1 MKNPSTQRETGEF
14 SFTCMMAG
22 ALMKYIE
29 ARENG
34 EMDKKNA
41 FSGPIIETTA
51 YDNEW
56 GFDPKTSEGIRIIN
70 GKKIK
75 GNSQIMK
82 EQYKTRIENE
92 KRAKSKNEEQ
102 R

>member
-1 MKNPSTQRETGEF
+1 MGDPSAQRETSEF
-14 SFTCMMAG
+14 KFVCMEAV
-22 ALMKYIE
+22 ALMKAIE
-29 ARENG
+29 ARGNR
-34 EMDKKNA
+34 EMDKSDA

-51 YDNEW
+51 HDNEW
-56 GFDPKTSEGIRIIN
+56 GFDPKTSEGFRVVK

-82 EQYKTRIENE
+82 EQYKTRIDKE